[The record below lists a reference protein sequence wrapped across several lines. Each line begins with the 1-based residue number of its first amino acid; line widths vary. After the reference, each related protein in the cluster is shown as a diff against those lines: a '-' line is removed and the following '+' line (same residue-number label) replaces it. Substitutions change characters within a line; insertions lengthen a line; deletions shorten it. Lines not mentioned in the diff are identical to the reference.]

1 MRFFDVYQYA
11 GPVLLLPLGYWL
23 WSERY
28 DGDARLI
35 ALAMSVPIVFAYV
48 IPGIGTNYLRLWE
61 FDTRFRLGRF
71 RPHHGFV
78 FGSAT
83 SVLSWL
89 ALDYPP
95 RSYDTVEFLRS
106 ALVLGS
112 VLAFWNWLYD
122 CYAIKAGF
130 IHVYT
135 APYARGESAEAIAT
149 DYAPVL
155 FGTFGA
161 CYGVCLRWFERTLIY
176 DQSVEPLWLLAVVS
190 HAACLICPVAAYA
203 ALSFA
208 RRGEFGLRTYQGVDH
223 EQ

>member
-1 MRFFDVYQYA
+1 
-11 GPVLLLPLGYWL
+11 
-23 WSERY
+23 
-28 DGDARLI
+28 
-35 ALAMSVPIVFAYV
+35 
-48 IPGIGTNYLRLWE
+48 
-61 FDTRFRLGRF
+61 
-71 RPHHGFV
+71 V
-78 FGSAT
+78 FGAAT
-83 SVLSWL
+83 SVLAWL
-89 ALDYPP
+89 ALDYPL
-95 RSYDTVEFLRS
+95 RTYDTTELLRS

>member
-11 GPVLLLPLGYWL
+11 GPVLLLPLGFWL

-28 DGDARLI
+28 GRDLRLVT
-35 ALAMSVPIVFAYV
+35 LAMSVPIVFAYV

-83 SVLSWL
+83 SVLAWL
-89 ALDYPP
+89 AIDYPP
-95 RSYDTVEFLRS
+95 RSYDTAEFLRS

-130 IHVYT
+130 IRVYT
-135 APYARGESAEAIAT
+135 APFARGESAETIAT

-161 CYGVCLRWFERTLIY
+161 CYGVCLRWFERTLAY
-176 DQSVEPLWLLAVVS
+176 DPSAEPLWLLAVVS
-190 HAACLICPVAAYA
+190 HGACLACPVAAYSA
-203 ALSFA
+203 ISFA
-208 RRGEFGLRTYQGVDH
+208 RRGDFGLRSYQGVEH